1 MKGLFSIN
9 RKEKKKKELLSKN
22 KGGALITTIKGYT
35 NNPELR
41 EKEVIPGT
49 FDVIFKAVLTEE
61 KEVLAEI
68 IEIVIGIPKEDV
80 IKNGVIINSEYV
92 RENINEKDKKS
103 DLLISIGD
111 NVINLE
117 MDRRY
122 YSGSSKKNN
131 KYIHKIV
138 NYYNPK
144 NTIQICFTSYK
155 EGEELKGEKKTIRK
169 YMFQDS
175 DGNIEDYGLEK
186 YKIDLEYIE
195 NKYYNNDK
203 LTRGEKIFLM
213 FKESKREILK
223 KISNGDEILDKIS
236 KRLDKVSEDEA
247 LSLLY
252 DEKEREEEKRRAE
265 LEYAEE
271 HGLNKGISEGENK
284 KSIEIAKR
292 MLDKNLDIKEISEI
306 TGLSIEEIKKLIKN

>member
-1 MKGLFSIN
+1 MV
-9 RKEKKKKELLSKN
+9 
-22 KGGALITTIKGYT
+22 TIKGYT

-41 EKEVIPGT
+41 KKEVIPGT
-49 FDVIFKAVLTEE
+49 FDAVFKAVLTEE

-68 IEIVIGIPKEDV
+68 IELVIGIPKEEV

-92 RENINEKDKKS
+92 RENIIETDKKS

-122 YSGSSKKNN
+122 YSGSNKKNN

-138 NYYNPK
+138 NHYNPK
-144 NTIQICFTSYK
+144 NTVQICFTSYK
-155 EGEELKGEKKTIRK
+155 EGEELKGKKKSIRK

-175 DGNIEDYGLEK
+175 DGNVEDYGLEK

-195 NKYYNNDK
+195 NKYYNNDE
-203 LTRGEKIFLM
+203 LTRREKIFLM
-213 FKESKREILK
+213 FKESNREKLK
-223 KISNGDEILDKIS
+223 EISKGDKIMDKIY
-236 KRLDKVSEDEA
+236 KRLDKLSEDEA

-252 DEKEREEEKRRAE
+252 DEKEREEEKKQAE
-265 LEYAEE
+265 IEYAEE
-271 HGLNKGISEGENK
+271 HGLNKGIK
-284 KSIEIAKR
+284 QTAKN
-292 MLDKNLDIKEISEI
+292 MLERNMNIDVVAEI
-306 TGLSIEEIKKLIKN
+306 TGLSLEEVIKLKEDI

>member
-1 MKGLFSIN
+1 MV
-9 RKEKKKKELLSKN
+9 
-22 KGGALITTIKGYT
+22 AIKGYT

-41 EKEVIPGT
+41 KKEVIPGT
-49 FDVIFKAVLTEE
+49 FDAVFKAVLTEE

-68 IEIVIGIPKEDV
+68 IELVIGIPKEEV

-92 RENINEKDKKS
+92 RENIIETDKKS

-122 YSGSSKKNN
+122 YSGSNKKNN

-138 NYYNPK
+138 NHYNPK

-155 EGEELKGEKKTIRK
+155 EGEELKGEKKSIRK

-175 DGNIEDYGLEK
+175 DGNVEDYGLEK

-195 NKYYNNDK
+195 NKYYNNDE
-203 LTRGEKIFLM
+203 LTRREKIFLM
-213 FKESKREILK
+213 FKESNREKLK
-223 KISNGDEILDKIS
+223 EISKGDKIMDKIY
-236 KRLDKVSEDEA
+236 KRLDKLSEDEA

-252 DEKEREEEKRRAE
+252 DEKEREEEKKQAE
-265 LEYAEE
+265 IEYAEE
-271 HGLNKGISEGENK
+271 HGLNKGIK
-284 KSIEIAKR
+284 QTAKN
-292 MLDKNLDIKEISEI
+292 MLERNMNIDVVAEI
-306 TGLSIEEIKKLIKN
+306 TGLSLEEVIKLKEDI

>member
-1 MKGLFSIN
+1 MV
-9 RKEKKKKELLSKN
+9 
-22 KGGALITTIKGYT
+22 TIKGYT

-41 EKEVIPGT
+41 KKEVIPGT
-49 FDVIFKAVLTEE
+49 FDAVFKAVLTEE

-68 IEIVIGIPKEDV
+68 IELVIGIPKEEV

-92 RENINEKDKKS
+92 RENIIETDKKS
-103 DLLISIGD
+103 NLLISIGD

-122 YSGSSKKNN
+122 YSGSNKKNN

-138 NYYNPK
+138 NHYNPK
-144 NTIQICFTSYK
+144 NTVQICFTSYK
-155 EGEELKGEKKTIRK
+155 EGEELKGEKKSIRK

-195 NKYYNNDK
+195 NKYYNNDE
-203 LTRGEKIFLM
+203 LTRREKIFLM
-213 FKESKREILK
+213 FKESNREKLK
-223 KISNGDEILDKIS
+223 EISKGDKIMDKIY
-236 KRLDKVSEDEA
+236 KRLDKLSEDEA

-252 DEKEREEEKRRAE
+252 DEKEREEEKKQAE
-265 LEYAEE
+265 IEYAEE
-271 HGLNKGISEGENK
+271 HGLNKGIK
-284 KSIEIAKR
+284 QTAKN
-292 MLDKNLDIKEISEI
+292 MLERNMNIDVVAEI
-306 TGLSIEEIKKLIKN
+306 TGLSLEEVIKLKEDI

>member
-1 MKGLFSIN
+1 MVS
-9 RKEKKKKELLSKN
+9 
-22 KGGALITTIKGYT
+22 IKGYT

-41 EKEVIPGT
+41 KKEVIPGT
-49 FDVIFKAVLTEE
+49 FDAVFKAVLTEE

-68 IEIVIGIPKEDV
+68 IELVIGIPKEEV

-92 RENINEKDKKS
+92 RENIIETDKKS

-122 YSGSSKKNN
+122 YSGSNKKNN

-138 NYYNPK
+138 NHYNPK
-144 NTIQICFTSYK
+144 NTVQICFTSYK
-155 EGEELKGEKKTIRK
+155 EGEKKSIRK

-175 DGNIEDYGLEK
+175 DGNVEDYGLEK

-195 NKYYNNDK
+195 NKYYNNDE
-203 LTRGEKIFLM
+203 LTRREKIFLM
-213 FKESKREILK
+213 FKESNREKLK
-223 KISNGDEILDKIS
+223 EISKGDKIMDKIY
-236 KRLDKVSEDEA
+236 KRLDKLSEDEA

-252 DEKEREEEKRRAE
+252 DEKEREEENKQAE
-265 LEYAEE
+265 IEYAEE
-271 HGLNKGISEGENK
+271 HGLNKGIK
-284 KSIEIAKR
+284 QTA
-292 MLDKNLDIKEISEI
+292 KNLLSMNMKVEDISKA
-306 TGLSIEEIKKLIKN
+306 TGLSIEEINNLK

>member
-1 MKGLFSIN
+1 MV
-9 RKEKKKKELLSKN
+9 
-22 KGGALITTIKGYT
+22 TIKGYT

-41 EKEVIPGT
+41 KKEVIPGT
-49 FDVIFKAVLTEE
+49 FDAVFKAVLTEE

-68 IEIVIGIPKEDV
+68 IELVIGIPKEEV

-92 RENINEKDKKS
+92 RENIIETDKKS

-122 YSGSSKKNN
+122 YSGSNKKNN

-138 NYYNPK
+138 NHYNPK
-144 NTIQICFTSYK
+144 NTVQICFTSYK
-155 EGEELKGEKKTIRK
+155 EGEELKGEKKSIRK

-175 DGNIEDYGLEK
+175 DGNVEDYGLEK

-195 NKYYNNDK
+195 NKYYNNDE
-203 LTRGEKIFLM
+203 LTRRKKIFLM
-213 FKESKREILK
+213 FKESNREKLK
-223 KISNGDEILDKIS
+223 EISKGDKIMDKIY
-236 KRLDKVSEDEA
+236 KRLDKLSEDEA

-252 DEKEREEEKRRAE
+252 DEKEREEEKKQAE
-265 LEYAEE
+265 IEYAEE
-271 HGLNKGISEGENK
+271 HGLNKGIK
-284 KSIEIAKR
+284 QTAKN
-292 MLDKNLDIKEISEI
+292 MLERNMNIDVVAEI
-306 TGLSIEEIKKLIKN
+306 TGLSLEEVIKLKEDI

>member
-1 MKGLFSIN
+1 MV
-9 RKEKKKKELLSKN
+9 
-22 KGGALITTIKGYT
+22 TIKGYT

-41 EKEVIPGT
+41 KKEVIPGT
-49 FDVIFKAVLTEE
+49 FDAVFKVVLTEE

-68 IEIVIGIPKEDV
+68 IELVIGIPKEEV

-92 RENINEKDKKS
+92 RENIIETDKKS

-122 YSGSSKKNN
+122 YLGSNKKNN

-138 NYYNPK
+138 NHYNPK
-144 NTIQICFTSYK
+144 NTVQICFTSYK
-155 EGEELKGEKKTIRK
+155 EGEELKGGKKSIRK

-175 DGNIEDYGLEK
+175 DGNVEDYGLEK

-195 NKYYNNDK
+195 NKYYNNDE
-203 LTRGEKIFLM
+203 LTRREKIFLM
-213 FKESKREILK
+213 FKESNREILK
-223 KISNGDEILDKIS
+223 EISKGDKIMDKIY
-236 KRLDKVSEDEA
+236 KRLDKLSEDEA

-252 DEKEREEEKRRAE
+252 DEKEREEEKKQAE
-265 LEYAEE
+265 IEYAEE
-271 HGLNKGISEGENK
+271 HGLNKGISQGIK
-284 KSIEIAKR
+284 QTA
-292 MLDKNLDIKEISEI
+292 KNLLSMNMSFEDISKA
-306 TGLSIEEIKKLIKN
+306 TGLSIEEINNLK

>member
-122 YSGSSKKNN
+122 YSGSNKKNN

-138 NYYNPK
+138 NHYNPK
-144 NTIQICFTSYK
+144 NTVQICFTSYK
-155 EGEELKGEKKTIRK
+155 EGEELKGEKKSIRK

-175 DGNIEDYGLEK
+175 DGNVEDYGLEK

-195 NKYYNNDK
+195 NKYYNNDE
-203 LTRGEKIFLM
+203 LTRREKIFLM
-213 FKESKREILK
+213 FKESNREILK
-223 KISNGDEILDKIS
+223 EISKGDKIMDKIY
-236 KRLDKVSEDEA
+236 KRLDKLSEDEA

-265 LEYAEE
+265 IEYAEE

>member
-1 MKGLFSIN
+1 MKEFFSIG
-9 RKEKKKKELLSKN
+9 RKEEKKEKLLSKN
-22 KGGALITTIKGYT
+22 KGGILVTIKGYT

-49 FDVIFKAVLTEE
+49 FDAVFKAVLTEE

-68 IEIVIGIPKEDV
+68 IELVIGIPKEEV
-80 IKNGVIINSEYV
+80 MKNGVIINSEYV

-122 YSGSSKKNN
+122 YSGSNKKNN

-195 NKYYNNDK
+195 NKYYNNDE
-203 LTRGEKIFLM
+203 LTRREKIFLM

-223 KISNGDEILDKIS
+223 KISNGDEIMDKIY
-236 KRLDKVSEDEA
+236 KRLDKLSEDEA

-252 DEKEREEEKRRAE
+252 DEKEREEEKKQAE
-265 LEYAEE
+265 IEYAEE
-271 HGLNKGISEGENK
+271 HGLNKGIK
-284 KSIEIAKR
+284 QTAR
-292 MLDKNLDIKEISEI
+292 NLLSMNMKVEDISKA
-306 TGLSIEEIKKLIKN
+306 TGLSIEEINNLE

>member
-1 MKGLFSIN
+1 MV
-9 RKEKKKKELLSKN
+9 
-22 KGGALITTIKGYT
+22 TIKGYT

-41 EKEVIPGT
+41 KKEVIPGT
-49 FDVIFKAVLTEE
+49 FDAVFKAVLTEE

-68 IEIVIGIPKEDV
+68 IELVIGIPKEEV

-92 RENINEKDKKS
+92 RENIIETDKKS

-122 YSGSSKKNN
+122 YSGSNKKNN

-138 NYYNPK
+138 NHYNPK
-144 NTIQICFTSYK
+144 NTVQICFTSYK
-155 EGEELKGEKKTIRK
+155 EGEELKGEKKSIRK

-195 NKYYNNDK
+195 NKYYNNDE
-203 LTRGEKIFLM
+203 LTRREKIFLM
-213 FKESKREILK
+213 FKESNREKLK
-223 KISNGDEILDKIS
+223 EISKGDKIMDKIY
-236 KRLDKVSEDEA
+236 KRLDKLSEDEA

-252 DEKEREEEKRRAE
+252 DEKEREEEKKQAE
-265 LEYAEE
+265 IEYAEE
-271 HGLNKGISEGENK
+271 HGLNKGIKQTAK
-284 KSIEIAKR
+284 K
-292 MLDKNLDIKEISEI
+292 MLERNMNIDVVAEI
-306 TGLSIEEIKKLIKN
+306 TGLSLEEVIKLKEDIYKNKQLH

>member
-1 MKGLFSIN
+1 MKGGKNGRTLI
-9 RKEKKKKELLSKN
+9 KKY
-22 KGGALITTIKGYT
+22 KGGTLVTIKGYT

-41 EKEVIPGT
+41 KKEVIPGT
-49 FDVIFKAVLTEE
+49 FDAVFKAVLTEE

-68 IEIVIGIPKEDV
+68 IELVIGIPKEEV

-92 RENINEKDKKS
+92 RENIIETDKKS

-122 YSGSSKKNN
+122 YSGSNKKNN

-138 NYYNPK
+138 NHYNPK
-144 NTIQICFTSYK
+144 NTVQICFTSYK
-155 EGEELKGEKKTIRK
+155 EGEELKGEKKSIRK

-175 DGNIEDYGLEK
+175 DGNVEDYGLEK

-195 NKYYNNDK
+195 NKYYNNDE
-203 LTRGEKIFLM
+203 LTRREKIFLM
-213 FKESKREILK
+213 FKESNREKLK
-223 KISNGDEILDKIS
+223 EISKGDKIMDKIY
-236 KRLDKVSEDEA
+236 KRLDKLSEDKA

-252 DEKEREEEKRRAE
+252 DEKEREEEKKQAE
-265 LEYAEE
+265 IEYAEE
-271 HGLNKGISEGENK
+271 HGLNKGIK
-284 KSIEIAKR
+284 QTAKN
-292 MLDKNLDIKEISEI
+292 MLERNMNIDVVAEI
-306 TGLSIEEIKKLIKN
+306 TGLSLEEVIKLKEDI

>member
-1 MKGLFSIN
+1 MV
-9 RKEKKKKELLSKN
+9 
-22 KGGALITTIKGYT
+22 TIKGYT

-41 EKEVIPGT
+41 KKEVIPGT
-49 FDVIFKAVLTEE
+49 FDAVFKAVLTEE

-68 IEIVIGIPKEDV
+68 IELVIGIPKEEV

-92 RENINEKDKKS
+92 RENIIETDKKS

-122 YSGSSKKNN
+122 YSGSNKKNN

-138 NYYNPK
+138 NHYNPK
-144 NTIQICFTSYK
+144 NTVQICFTSYK
-155 EGEELKGEKKTIRK
+155 EGEELKGEKKSIRK

-175 DGNIEDYGLEK
+175 DGNVEDYGLEK

-195 NKYYNNDK
+195 NKYYNNNE
-203 LTRGEKIFLM
+203 LTRREKIFLM
-213 FKESKREILK
+213 FKESNREKLK
-223 KISNGDEILDKIS
+223 EISKGDKIMDKIY
-236 KRLDKVSEDEA
+236 KRLDKLSEDEA

-252 DEKEREEEKRRAE
+252 DEKEREEEKKQAE
-265 LEYAEE
+265 IEYAEE
-271 HGLNKGISEGENK
+271 HGLNKGIK
-284 KSIEIAKR
+284 QTAKN
-292 MLDKNLDIKEISEI
+292 MLERNMNIDVVAEI
-306 TGLSIEEIKKLIKN
+306 TGLSLEEVIKLKEDI

>member
-1 MKGLFSIN
+1 MKGGKNGRTLI
-9 RKEKKKKELLSKN
+9 KKY
-22 KGGALITTIKGYT
+22 KGGTLVTIKGYT

-41 EKEVIPGT
+41 KKEVIPGT
-49 FDVIFKAVLTEE
+49 FDAVFKAVLTEE

-68 IEIVIGIPKEDV
+68 IELVIGIPKEEV

-92 RENINEKDKKS
+92 RENISETDKKS

-122 YSGSSKKNN
+122 YSGSNKKNN

-138 NYYNPK
+138 NHYNPK
-144 NTIQICFTSYK
+144 NTVQICFTSYK
-155 EGEELKGEKKTIRK
+155 EGEELKGEKKSIRK

-175 DGNIEDYGLEK
+175 DGNVEDYGLEK

-195 NKYYNNDK
+195 NKYYNNDE
-203 LTRGEKIFLM
+203 LTRREKIFLM
-213 FKESKREILK
+213 FKESNREKLK
-223 KISNGDEILDKIS
+223 EISKGDKIMDKIY
-236 KRLDKVSEDEA
+236 KRLDKLSEDKA

-252 DEKEREEEKRRAE
+252 DEKEREEEKKQAE
-265 LEYAEE
+265 IEYAEE
-271 HGLNKGISEGENK
+271 HGLNKGIK
-284 KSIEIAKR
+284 QTAKN
-292 MLDKNLDIKEISEI
+292 MLERNMNIDVVAEI
-306 TGLSIEEIKKLIKN
+306 TGLSLEEVIKLKEDI

>member
-92 RENINEKDKKS
+92 RENIIETDKKS
-103 DLLISIGD
+103 DLLINIGN

-155 EGEELKGEKKTIRK
+155 EGEELKGEKKSIRK

-175 DGNIEDYGLEK
+175 DGNVEDYGLEK

-195 NKYYNNDK
+195 NKYYNNDE
-203 LTRGEKIFLM
+203 LTRREKIFLM
-213 FKESKREILK
+213 FKESNREILK
-223 KISNGDEILDKIS
+223 EISKGDKIMDKIY
-236 KRLDKVSEDEA
+236 KRLDKLSEDEA

>member
-1 MKGLFSIN
+1 MKGGKNGRTLI
-9 RKEKKKKELLSKN
+9 KKY
-22 KGGALITTIKGYT
+22 KGGTLVTIKGYT

-41 EKEVIPGT
+41 KKEVIPGT
-49 FDVIFKAVLTEE
+49 FDAVFKAVLTEE

-68 IEIVIGIPKEDV
+68 IELVIGIPKEEV

-92 RENINEKDKKS
+92 KENIIETDKKS

-122 YSGSSKKNN
+122 YSGSNKKNN

-138 NYYNPK
+138 NHYNPK
-144 NTIQICFTSYK
+144 NTVQICFTSYK
-155 EGEELKGEKKTIRK
+155 EGEELKGEKKSIRK

-175 DGNIEDYGLEK
+175 DGNVEDYGLEK

-195 NKYYNNDK
+195 NKYYNNDE
-203 LTRGEKIFLM
+203 LTRREKIFLM
-213 FKESKREILK
+213 FKESNREKLK
-223 KISNGDEILDKIS
+223 EISKGDKIMDKIY
-236 KRLDKVSEDEA
+236 KRLDKLSEDEA

-252 DEKEREEEKRRAE
+252 DEKEREEEKKQAE
-265 LEYAEE
+265 IEYAEE
-271 HGLNKGISEGENK
+271 HGLNKGIKQTVKN
-284 KSIEIAKR
+284 
-292 MLDKNLDIKEISEI
+292 MLERNMNIDVVAEI
-306 TGLSIEEIKKLIKN
+306 TGLSLEEVIKLKEDI

>member
-1 MKGLFSIN
+1 MV
-9 RKEKKKKELLSKN
+9 
-22 KGGALITTIKGYT
+22 TIKGYT

-41 EKEVIPGT
+41 KKEVIPGT
-49 FDVIFKAVLTEE
+49 FDAVFKAVLTEK

-68 IEIVIGIPKEDV
+68 IELVIGIPKEEV

-92 RENINEKDKKS
+92 RENIIETDKKS

-122 YSGSSKKNN
+122 YSGSNKKNN

-138 NYYNPK
+138 NHYNPK
-144 NTIQICFTSYK
+144 NTVQICFTSYK
-155 EGEELKGEKKTIRK
+155 EGEELKGEKKSIRK

-175 DGNIEDYGLEK
+175 DGNVEDYGLEK

-195 NKYYNNDK
+195 NKYYNNDE
-203 LTRGEKIFLM
+203 LTRREKIFLM
-213 FKESKREILK
+213 FKESNREKLK
-223 KISNGDEILDKIS
+223 EISKGDKIMDKIY
-236 KRLDKVSEDEA
+236 KRLDKLSEDEA

-252 DEKEREEEKRRAE
+252 DEKEREEEKKQAE
-265 LEYAEE
+265 IEYAEE
-271 HGLNKGISEGENK
+271 HGLNKGIK
-284 KSIEIAKR
+284 QTAKN
-292 MLDKNLDIKEISEI
+292 MLERNMNIDVVAEI
-306 TGLSIEEIKKLIKN
+306 TGLSLEEVIKLKEDI

>member
-1 MKGLFSIN
+1 MV
-9 RKEKKKKELLSKN
+9 
-22 KGGALITTIKGYT
+22 TIKGYT

-41 EKEVIPGT
+41 KKEVIPGT
-49 FDVIFKAVLTEE
+49 FDAVFKAVLTEE

-68 IEIVIGIPKEDV
+68 IELVIGIPKEEV

-92 RENINEKDKKS
+92 RENIIETDKKS

-122 YSGSSKKNN
+122 YSGSNKKNN

-138 NYYNPK
+138 NHYNPK
-144 NTIQICFTSYK
+144 NTVQICFTSYK
-155 EGEELKGEKKTIRK
+155 EGEELKGEKKSIRK

-195 NKYYNNDK
+195 NKYYNNDE
-203 LTRGEKIFLM
+203 LTRREKIFLM
-213 FKESKREILK
+213 FKESNREKLK
-223 KISNGDEILDKIS
+223 EISKGDKIMDKIY
-236 KRLDKVSEDEA
+236 KRLDKLSEDEA

-252 DEKEREEEKRRAE
+252 DEKEREEEKKQAE
-265 LEYAEE
+265 IEYAEE
-271 HGLNKGISEGENK
+271 HGLNKGIKQTAK
-284 KSIEIAKR
+284 K
-292 MLDKNLDIKEISEI
+292 MLERNMNIDVVAEI
-306 TGLSIEEIKKLIKN
+306 TGLSLEEVIKLKEDI

>member
-1 MKGLFSIN
+1 MKGGKNGRTLI
-9 RKEKKKKELLSKN
+9 KKY
-22 KGGALITTIKGYT
+22 KGGTLVTIKGYT

-41 EKEVIPGT
+41 KKEVIPGT
-49 FDVIFKAVLTEE
+49 FDAVFKAVLTEE

-68 IEIVIGIPKEDV
+68 IELVIGIPKEEV

-92 RENINEKDKKS
+92 RENIIETDKKS

-122 YSGSSKKNN
+122 YSSSNKKNN

-138 NYYNPK
+138 NHYNPK
-144 NTIQICFTSYK
+144 NTVQICFTSYK
-155 EGEELKGEKKTIRK
+155 EGEELKGEKKSIRK

-175 DGNIEDYGLEK
+175 DGNVEDYGLEK

-195 NKYYNNDK
+195 NKYYNNDE
-203 LTRGEKIFLM
+203 LTRREKIFLM
-213 FKESKREILK
+213 FKESNREKLK
-223 KISNGDEILDKIS
+223 EISKGDKIMDKIY
-236 KRLDKVSEDEA
+236 KRLDKLSEDEA

-252 DEKEREEEKRRAE
+252 DEKEREEEKKQAE
-265 LEYAEE
+265 IEYAEE
-271 HGLNKGISEGENK
+271 HGLNKGIK
-284 KSIEIAKR
+284 QTAKN
-292 MLDKNLDIKEISEI
+292 MLERNMNIDVVAEI
-306 TGLSIEEIKKLIKN
+306 TGLSLEEVIKLKEDI

>member
-1 MKGLFSIN
+1 MKGGKNGRTLI
-9 RKEKKKKELLSKN
+9 KKY
-22 KGGALITTIKGYT
+22 KGGTLVTIKGYT

-41 EKEVIPGT
+41 KKEVIPGT
-49 FDVIFKAVLTEE
+49 FDAVFKAVLTEE

-68 IEIVIGIPKEDV
+68 IELVIGIPKEDV

-92 RENINEKDKKS
+92 RENIIETDKKS

-122 YSGSSKKNN
+122 YSGSNKKNN

-138 NYYNPK
+138 NHYNPK
-144 NTIQICFTSYK
+144 NTVQICFTSYK
-155 EGEELKGEKKTIRK
+155 EGEELKGEKKSIRK

-175 DGNIEDYGLEK
+175 DGNVEDYGLEK

-195 NKYYNNDK
+195 NKYYNNDD
-203 LTRGEKIFLM
+203 LTRREKIFLM
-213 FKESKREILK
+213 FKESNREILK
-223 KISNGDEILDKIS
+223 EISKGDKIMDKIY
-236 KRLDKVSEDEA
+236 KRLDKLSEDEA

-252 DEKEREEEKRRAE
+252 DAKEREEEKKQAE
-265 LEYAEE
+265 IEYAEE
-271 HGLNKGISEGENK
+271 HGLNKGIK
-284 KSIEIAKR
+284 QTAKN
-292 MLDKNLDIKEISEI
+292 MLERNMNIDVVAEI
-306 TGLSIEEIKKLIKN
+306 TGLSLEEVIKLKEDI

>member
-1 MKGLFSIN
+1 MV
-9 RKEKKKKELLSKN
+9 
-22 KGGALITTIKGYT
+22 TIKGYT

-41 EKEVIPGT
+41 KKEVIPGT
-49 FDVIFKAVLTEE
+49 FDAVFKAVLTEE

-68 IEIVIGIPKEDV
+68 IELVIGIPKEEV

-92 RENINEKDKKS
+92 RENIIETDKKS

-122 YSGSSKKNN
+122 YSGSNKKNN

-138 NYYNPK
+138 NHYNPK
-144 NTIQICFTSYK
+144 NTVQICFTSYK
-155 EGEELKGEKKTIRK
+155 EGEELKGEKKSIRK

-175 DGNIEDYGLEK
+175 DGNVEDYGLEK

-195 NKYYNNDK
+195 NKYYNNDE
-203 LTRGEKIFLM
+203 LTRREKIFLM
-213 FKESKREILK
+213 FKESNREKLK
-223 KISNGDEILDKIS
+223 EISKGDKIMDKIY
-236 KRLDKVSEDEA
+236 KRLDKLSEDEA

-252 DEKEREEEKRRAE
+252 DEKEREEEKKQAE
-265 LEYAEE
+265 IEYAEE
-271 HGLNKGISEGENK
+271 HGLNKGIKQTAK
-284 KSIEIAKR
+284 K
-292 MLDKNLDIKEISEI
+292 MLERNMNIDVVAEI
-306 TGLSIEEIKKLIKN
+306 TGLSLEEVIKLKEDIYKNKQLH